1 MSSAISIAVSGM
13 NGASTRLDVAASNIA
28 NEVTTGPIPTNGL
41 SPLAIELL
49 NAGSTN
55 TASPSTVNANATGG
69 TTPGAYVPLAF
80 NQVDQTAGS
89 GPSGTFGTVSPVS
102 PSFVPSFDPSS
113 PFANQNGL
121 VAAPNVDPVNEI
133 VQLAISRYSFAANA
147 KVAQTDSEMTKSL
160 LDIFS

>member
-1 MSSAISIAVSGM
+1 MNAASA
-13 NGASTRLDVAASNIA
+13 RLDVAASNIA
-28 NEVTTGPIPTNGL
+28 NEVTTGPIPTSGL
-41 SPLAIELL
+41 SPLAIEFI
-49 NAGSTN
+49 NAGTTN
-55 TASPSTVNANATGG
+55 TASPSTENANAGG
-69 TTPGAYVPLAF
+69 KTTSAYVPLAF

-113 PFANQNGL
+113 PFANQSGL

-133 VQLAISRYSFAANA
+133 VQLAIARYSFAANS